1 MSAPK
6 WLLAETLIA
15 VHDHQLHEHG
25 GLSGLRDRDGLMA
38 CLERPRSA
46 YSYDAADL
54 HELAAKYAHG
64 LITRHPFVDGNKRIA
79 LIAAAVFLRINGLAL
94 NASEI
99 DAAITFKALASGGLA
114 EAELTAWLRANT
126 EPL

>member
-1 MSAPK
+1 MSMAVCPVFATVTVS
-6 WLLAETLIA
+6 WLASSGPVRPIAMVRLIFMSWPPNTPT
-15 VHDHQLHEHG
+15 
-25 GLSGLRDRDGLMA
+25 GLS
-38 CLERPRSA
+38 
-46 YSYDAADL
+46 
-54 HELAAKYAHG
+54 
-64 LITRHPFVDGNKRIA
+64 GNKRIA